1 MEKIIKFIQE
11 TFRKQ
16 GFTKAIVAV
25 SGGIDSA
32 TSLMLAVK
40 ALGKDNVYSFQLPYK
55 KHQLITLADSVIAK
69 AGIPKNQRL
78 VINIGR
84 PADKLA
90 VKLNAK
96 NVDSKQDINSID
108 VLNVMRLK
116 NEKTAN
122 KIRCN
127 IIVCLFFTQ

>member
-1 MEKIIKFIQE
+1 MEKIIKFIQT
-11 TFRKQ
+11 TFKQQ

-32 TSLMLAVK
+32 VSLMLTVK
-40 ALGKDNVYSFQLPYK
+40 ALGKDNVYSLQLPYK
-55 KHQLITLADSVIAK
+55 KHQSLELSDLVINQ

-90 VKLNAK
+90 IKLNAK
-96 NVDSKQDINSID
+96 KDQV
-108 VLNVMRLK
+108 RLG
-116 NEKTAN
+116 NIFAALRIICLFDLAN
-122 KIRCN
+122 K
-127 IIVCLFFTQ
+127 L